1 MANEISKVLIG
12 STTYEIKDKTARDL
26 IAGMT
31 SIKFEPVDVLPTTGV
46 LGTIYLVPH
55 SHAEKDKYDEWVWI
69 VDTTKPEGGYYEKL
83 GSTDID
89 LSSYPNTAITNSEID
104 TVVAS

>member
-1 MANEISKVLIG
+1 MANEISKVTVG
-12 STTYEIKDKTARDL
+12 SVTYDIKDKTARDL

-31 SIKFEPVDVLPTTGV
+31 SIQFKVVTTLPTTGV
-46 LGTIYLVPH
+46 LGTIYLVAH
-55 SHAEKDKYDEWVWI
+55 SHSEKDAYDEYVWI
-69 VDTTKPEGGYYEKL
+69 ADTTKTAGGYYEKL

-89 LSSYPNTAITNSEID
+89 LSNYPNTAITNSEID